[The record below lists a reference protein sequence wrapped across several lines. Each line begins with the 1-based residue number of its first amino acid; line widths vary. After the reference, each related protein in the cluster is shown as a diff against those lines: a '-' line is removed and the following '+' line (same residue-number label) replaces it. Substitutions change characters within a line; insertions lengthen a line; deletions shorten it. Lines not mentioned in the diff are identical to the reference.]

1 VDGKVL
7 IDYVETGIFFVLA
20 LVAFGLEVWAFFDC
34 LRHRAN
40 AFEAVSKRTKTFWL
54 ALTGGALAVGALT
67 LYGAAQAIGTLSPE
81 GGGGGG
87 FGSFGLLFG
96 LAAVTAASVYLADVR
111 PAVKDAGRGGSRNR
125 GPYGPW

>member
-1 VDGKVL
+1 MDGKQL
-7 IDYVETGIFFVLA
+7 IIFVETGVYFILA
-20 LVAFGLEVWAFFDC
+20 LVALGIEVWAFFDC
-34 LRHRAN
+34 LRHKAN

-54 ALTGGALAVGALT
+54 ALTGGALAIGALSV
-67 LYGAAQAIGTLSPE
+67 L

-87 FGSFGLLFG
+87 LLGPLGLFG

-111 PAVKDAGRGGSRNR
+111 PAVKDAGRGGSRNM

>member
-1 VDGKVL
+1 MDGKLL
-7 IDYVETGIFFVLA
+7 ILFVETWVYFILA

-34 LRHRAN
+34 LRHKAN

-54 ALTGGALAVGALT
+54 ALTGGAV
-67 LYGAAQAIGTLSPE
+67 AIGGLSLF

-87 FGSFGLLFG
+87 FGTLGLFG

-111 PAVKDAGRGGSRNR
+111 PAVKDAGRGGSRNM